1 MFDSSTL
8 QNGFRVRY
16 LGCTSFGH
24 GKRQV
29 GISILQRPLLE
40 LYSAARRRGEDQRS
54 AHPLALTQNLDV
66 SDYGLVVADSE
77 VDRRSGETVPVVTK
91 VITPLSNIVLWASVR
106 FNSRIIKRKTFGAA
120 FVPIACSEAVV
131 DPKSYVQ
138 LNSKQ
143 RFLVSL
149 THPSIFA
156 CLLRSVATPKLLE
169 CHAFVCATAE
179 DAITLCSHL
188 GTAKDDGL
196 PISTSVPRVMPIVN
210 RNEDNTVPWTEEE
223 SPSDITI
230 PSELAPL
237 PPRPSYSL
245 VHNINDRIENTNK
258 ECENNKRENVM
269 KKSSHFNQN
278 GQYRIQ
284 DSRKTVLPNTRRMTK
299 RYNENGIKRGPSF
312 KSLSP
317 RKNVITLKVS
327 SPKFSNRSSKM
338 SNTSRTNSEIGSSL
352 ARIEERWEPFWNPYR
367 NDYRASG
374 FCKTPSTSGASAF
387 SEHRIRIKKKD
398 MATMTDD
405 YLWTDASSWLP
416 SDGPESWIS
425 SPTNTSDS
433 ACVKSPSPRRVL
445 EEMTQTRTMT
455 FSSESEESSIDEPWH
470 KKLSDKESN
479 SGIKLTYFGYECY
492 RPNTSEKPNV
502 ISNNSEINRRSKETH
517 KIHKVIPSND
527 VVHNNRISIDVTY
540 PSQRLSTPDSSIY
553 LVPNPKTTCHIPH
566 GIRSYN
572 KSGSVKN
579 WSNLSQVSDSSYKR
593 AATLPAPKNPK
604 QNATKMIRWSSEERV
619 RGKHNF
625 LATIKRISQSSFRKA
640 KQKTGKLIES
650 FRNRVKDGKKS
661 KKKNGIDYSEDSAY
675 DTSEICL
682 SPHGQ
687 PHGHPHTDVNMK
699 KHGMSWS
706 FQDLRLSNSSPKD
719 KTQHRPSSPTGSA
732 LGGSTARQ
740 LVMKKKRRR
749 RRRKS
754 GVMRGHSSSDSGV
767 EEYHSDYSETM
778 NNNKSEMEMKHFA
791 DQVTRI
797 RVKHGIN
804 KDGFHRWS
812 QTDIREELGYI
823 P

>member
-1 MFDSSTL
+1 MYDSSTF
-8 QNGFRVRY
+8 QDGFRVRY
-16 LGCTSFGH
+16 LGCTSFSH

-77 VDRRSGETVPVVTK
+77 VDRRSGDTVPVVTK
-91 VITPLSNIVLWASVR
+91 VITPLSNIILWASVR

-138 LNSKQ
+138 LASKQ

-196 PISTSVPRVMPIVN
+196 PISTSAPRVIPITN
-210 RNEDNTVPWTEEE
+210 RNEDSAVPWTEEE

-230 PSELAPL
+230 PSEVAPL
-237 PPRPSYSL
+237 PPRPTYL
-245 VHNINDRIENTNK
+245 TAHNNDRNGNK
-258 ECENNKRENVM
+258 EYQKNNRENGTR
-269 KKSSHFNQN
+269 KSRYSQN
-278 GQYRIQ
+278 GQYHFQHQ
-284 DSRKTVLPNTRRMTK
+284 DSRKPMPSNNRQMNK
-299 RYNENGIKRGPSF
+299 NYHENGIKRGPSF
-312 KSLSP
+312 KSLSS
-317 RKNVITLKVS
+317 RKNVISLKVS
-327 SPKFSNRSSKM
+327 SPKFANRSSRM
-338 SNTSRTNSEIGSSL
+338 SNNSRTNSEMGSSL
-352 ARIEERWEPFWNPYR
+352 ARIDERWEPFWNPYR
-367 NDYRASG
+367 SDYRASG
-374 FCKTPSTSGASAF
+374 FSKTPSTSGASAF
-387 SEHRIRIKKKD
+387 SEHRTRKKTKD

-405 YLWTDASSWLP
+405 YLWTDSSSWLP

-425 SPTNTSDS
+425 SPTITSDS
-433 ACVKSPSPRRVL
+433 AFVKSPSPRRIL
-445 EEMTQTRTMT
+445 EEMTQTRTMV
-455 FSSESEESSIDEPWH
+455 FSSESEESSLEEPWQR
-470 KKLSDKESN
+470 KLPEKENN
-479 SGIKLTYFGYECY
+479 SGVKLTYFGYECY
-492 RPNTSEKPNV
+492 RPPTSADSDVMSHDSRIK
-502 ISNNSEINRRSKETH
+502 RRTKES
-517 KIHKVIPSND
+517 HKVHKAISSRES
-527 VVHNNRISIDVTY
+527 VNNNTVSIDVTY

-566 GIRSYN
+566 GIRTYN

-593 AATLPAPKNPK
+593 ASTLPAPKNSK
-604 QNATKMIRWSSEERV
+604 VNGTKMIRWSSEERI

-625 LATIKRISQSSFRKA
+625 LTTIKRISQNSFRKA
-640 KQKTGKLIES
+640 KRKTGKLIES
-650 FRNRVKDGKKS
+650 FRNRVRDGKKS
-661 KKKNGIDYSEDSAY
+661 KKNGVENSEDSAY
-675 DTSEICL
+675 ETSEICL
-682 SPHGQ
+682 SPHG
-687 PHGHPHTDVNMK
+687 HPQSNAELK
-699 KHGMSWS
+699 KRNMSWS
-706 FQDLRLSNSSPKD
+706 FQDLRLASSPTKD
-719 KTQHRPSSPTGSA
+719 KTQQYRPPSPAGSA

-749 RRRKS
+749 KRRKS
-754 GVMRGHSSSDSGV
+754 GMMRGHSSSDSGV

-778 NNNKSEMEMKHFA
+778 NNNKSEMEMKQFA
-791 DQVTRI
+791 NQVTRI
-797 RVKHGIN
+797 RVKHGMN
-804 KDGFHRWS
+804 KEGFHRWS
-812 QTDIREELGYI
+812 QTDLREELGYI